1 MLFAKAQEKGC
12 ELVLPVDF
20 QTACKINKDGSVFSD
35 DRPTSRSVAE
45 ENSATNNQKN
55 TTQSKNNKNSNP
67 PPAEA
72 EQPKVVEPSPEV
84 KCWQENPSLHWSDVM
99 IKVNKAQIVDLE
111 EQLAQRG
118 NNVCDKKSTVPQS
131 ANQTESGAKTPAEEP
146 PAETKERVVLLNPEE
161 YLLGYGPK
169 TLSALKN
176 AIKTSFKVFW
186 DGSISMY
193 MDTALSSANNKDF
206 LNALLEIRTD
216 TQHDEEPPV
225 TLIHGAETE
234 QTLRKTLLRI
244 KIDQQEALEAMQKA
258 QRENVGDS
266 DADED
271 MEVSESKAE
280 ISTFQDD
287 LETICDFMVS
297 DTTLFTTKLL

>member
-1 MLFAKAQEKGC
+1 MNSGLG
-12 ELVLPVDF
+12 
-20 QTACKINKDGSVFSD
+20 D
-35 DRPTSRSVAE
+35 DRPTSHSAGE
-45 ENSATNNQKN
+45 ENSATNQKN
-55 TTQSKNNKNSNP
+55 TPQSKNTKNSNP
-67 PPAEA
+67 PPAETQ
-72 EQPKVVEPSPEV
+72 EPPKVVEPSAEA
-84 KCWQENPSLHWSDVM
+84 KCWQENPGLHWSDVM
-99 IKVNKAQIVDLE
+99 IKVEKAQIVDLE

-118 NNVCDKKSTVPQS
+118 NLSEKKSTVPQS
-131 ANQTESGAKTPAEEP
+131 VGQPDSGAKTPTDEQQPEP
-146 PAETKERVVLLNPEE
+146 KERVVLLNPEE

-169 TLSALKN
+169 TLNALTN
-176 AIKTSFKVFW
+176 AVKTSFKVFW

-193 MDTALSSANNKDF
+193 MDTALSSVNNKDF

-216 TQHDEEPPV
+216 TQNDEEPPV

-258 QRENVGDS
+258 QRENAGDS

-271 MEVSESKAE
+271 MDMSESKAE